1 MMDYYIQTWF
11 EIVYNRKFIAMSR
24 FLLLFVLVVLSSSLE
39 VKGQYFISGTDP
51 SSIKW
56 KQIHGADY
64 RVIFPEQDSARAF
77 LYYKSLLAAKLLVSR
92 SLGNS
97 LPSLDVVLHSYTAY
111 SNGITVWAPSRLEI
125 YPVPPDDSYA
135 QKWHHQLAL
144 HELRHV
150 AQITSLNHG
159 LTGTL
164 AGVFG
169 QHATGL
175 VFGLHF
181 PKWFIEGDAVYSETI
196 WSESGR
202 GRDPLFRMKSRA
214 WVSSLR
220 KKSYSQLLFGSYQN
234 YSPGAYNFGYEM
246 VTLGRQL
253 SGVGLWDSVSRFVAR
268 KPWLPFAFSAALKR
282 QTGLT
287 TGLLFDKTVSSLK
300 HDSCV
305 LGRTLPENRNQA
317 YEDFIRPRMIQG
329 QRIVAIHEK
338 FGERTE
344 IVLFDS
350 SSMAPGLLVRPGS
363 IVPESFDAKD
373 QWLVWT
379 EQEPHIRWEHLQYSV
394 VWAYHLMEKKA
405 FRIKSKTRWFSPCL
419 SPDAKRLSVIEVGVD
434 GSESLVVLS
443 FPDGLNLQR
452 MNIPFDMHLMS
463 PVWSDNSRII
473 YLRLDDL
480 GKKLFA
486 YDLKSEKQDL
496 IYDFRFR
503 YVSSPAV
510 VKDTPVVTTEWNGE
524 AVLAAV
530 TDSGLRLVSTSGYGV
545 HDASGDSTGNWL
557 HTVYTPEGFRIISRV
572 GFVPGELIEKSS
584 GWYTE
589 DNFALEE
596 KQLPELITP
605 ADTVIP
611 GVTNYNRLAHLF
623 RFHSIAPVAYDVNS
637 QEAVPGITFLSQNS
651 TGTAVTSLGYRYLNS
666 VGNHEL
672 FSTFDYYGLYPVFGA
687 EATIARRQTTF
698 IDNKGKYELNWTQ
711 TTAEIRSYIPLTFSH
726 GVHNYGITPQLS
738 FKGEWYKMGDGIPYS
753 FRNDTYQSLNLSL
766 QLYHSVKSSIND
778 LYPEWG
784 QVLYGLYR
792 LSPFGG
798 ASLGEMIAGEGTF
811 YFPGVMLH
819 DGFRLYTGYEQHPS
833 GMNYYGYV
841 VDFPRGSASFRLPK
855 RIAAAI
861 TYAFPILRP
870 DWDFGKLAYIKR
882 LSGKVFYDANLGWS
896 SSQNHY
902 ASSFGVEL
910 LADCHLLRL
919 IPPVN
924 TGGRLSWL
932 PDNQSLSFEWLL
944 IVRFNAI

>member
-1 MMDYYIQTWF
+1 M
-11 EIVYNRKFIAMSR
+11 NRFH
-24 FLLLFVLVVLSSSLE
+24 LLFVLVILFSSLE
-39 VKGQYFISGTDP
+39 VKSQYFLSGTDP

-64 RVIFPEQDSARAF
+64 RVIFPDQDSARAF

-92 SLGNS
+92 SLGNG

-111 SNGITVWAPSRLEI
+111 SNGVTVWAPSRLEI

-135 QKWHHQLAL
+135 QKWHYQLAL

-150 AQITSLNHG
+150 AQITSLNNG

-164 AGVFG
+164 ACVFG
-169 QHATGL
+169 QHITGL

-214 WVSSLR
+214 WVVSSR
-220 KKSYSQLLFGSYQN
+220 KKSYNQLLFGSYQN

-246 VTLGRQL
+246 VTLGRQQWD
-253 SGVGLWDSVSRFVAR
+253 VGLWDSVSRFVAR

-287 TGLLFDKTVSSLK
+287 TGLLFDKTVSFLK
-300 HDSCV
+300 HDSCA
-305 LGRTLPENRNQA
+305 LGRTLPGNSYKV

-329 QRIVAIHEK
+329 QRIVAIQEK
-338 FGERTE
+338 YGERTG

-350 SSMAPGLLVRPGS
+350 SLINPGLLVRPGS
-363 IVPESFDAKD
+363 IVPESFDAKN

-379 EQEPHIRWEHLQYSV
+379 EQEPHIRWEHQQYSV
-394 VWAYHLMEKKA
+394 VWAFHLMEKKA

-434 GSESLVVLS
+434 GYESLVVLS
-443 FPDGLNLQR
+443 FPDGLILQR

-463 PVWSDNSRII
+463 PVWADNSRII

-480 GKKLFA
+480 GKKLFT

-503 YVSSPAV
+503 HVSSPTV

-530 TDSGLRLVSTSGYGV
+530 TDSGLRLVSTGGYGV
-545 HDASGDSTGNWL
+545 HDASGDSIGNWL
-557 HTVYTPEGFRIISRV
+557 HTVYTPEGFRIITCV
-572 GFVPGELIEKSS
+572 GFVPGELIEKNS
-584 GWYTE
+584 GWHNE
-589 DNFALEE
+589 DNFALKE
-596 KQLPELITP
+596 KQLPDFAVHT
-605 ADTVIP
+605 DTVIP

-623 RFHSIAPVAYDVNS
+623 RFHSLAPAAYDVNS
-637 QEAVPGITFLSQNS
+637 QEAVPGITLLSQNS

-672 FSTFDYYGLYPVFGA
+672 FSTFNYYGLYPVFGA
-687 EATIARRQTTF
+687 EATFARRQTTF
-698 IDNKGKYELNWTQ
+698 IDIKGKYELNWTQ
-711 TTAEIRSYIPLTFSH
+711 TTAEIRSYIPFLFSY
-726 GVHNYGITPQLS
+726 GIHNYGLTPQVS
-738 FKGEWYKMGDGIPYS
+738 FKGEWYRMDDGSPYS
-753 FRNDTYQSLNLSL
+753 FSHDTYQSLNLSL
-766 QLYHSVKSSIND
+766 QLYHTVKSSIND
-778 LYPEWG
+778 LYPKWG
-784 QVLYGLYR
+784 QVLYGLLR
-792 LSPFGG
+792 HSPFGG
-798 ASLGEMIAGEGTF
+798 ASLGTMIAGEGIF
-811 YFPGVMLH
+811 YFPGFMPH
-819 DGFRLYTGYEQHPS
+819 HGFRMYTGYEQQPA

-841 VDFPRGSASFRLPK
+841 VDFPRGSGSFRLP
-855 RIAAAI
+855 RRAAATL
-861 TYAFPILRP
+861 TYAFPFLRP
-870 DWDFGKLAYIKR
+870 DWDFGKLAYVKR
-882 LSGKVFYDANLGWS
+882 LSAKLFYDANLGWAS
-896 SSQNHY
+896 NLNRY
-902 ASSFGVEL
+902 TSSFGMEL
-910 LADCHLLRL
+910 SADCHFLRL

-924 TGGRLSWL
+924 TGIRLSWL
-932 PDNQSLSFEWLL
+932 PDHQSLSAEWLL
-944 IVRFNAI
+944 VVRFDAI